1 MKKFFLILMAIATTM
16 TVTSCKCCS
25 SRCKNAE
32 PADTECCTAETV
44 TPADVIEKYL
54 VDVIAPGYAPGEF
67 SIPVTVYS
75 SIDESNPEEPVVL
88 GNFWILNY
96 NQAGDTLKCVSGG
109 NHAGKIQLKKAEDG
123 SLSVAGFEQVEDG
136 SGFTSSAKSI
146 FGDLYDAFAAA
157 YSNQDLRDKLIKE
170 AITSFVKKNDLP
182 VNYYQDYGWPAVKIN
197 R

>member
-1 MKKFFLILMAIATTM
+1 MKRFFLILMAMATTL

-25 SRCKNAE
+25 SCKNAE
-32 PADTECCTAETV
+32 PADKECCTAETATEV
-44 TPADVIEKYL
+44 DVIEKYL
-54 VDVIAPGYAPGEF
+54 VDVIAPGYTPGEF

-75 SIDESNPEEPVVL
+75 NIDDSNPEEPVVL

-109 NHAGKIQLKKAEDG
+109 NHAGKIHLKKAEDG
-123 SLSVAGFEQVEDG
+123 SLSVTGFEQVEDG

-146 FGDLYDAFAAA
+146 FGELYDAFAAA
-157 YSNQDLRDKLIKE
+157 YSDQDLREGLIKE

>member
-1 MKKFFLILMAIATTM
+1 MKKFFLILMAIATTL

-25 SRCKNAE
+25 SRCKNAK

-44 TPADVIEKYL
+44 TPVDVIEKYL